1 MTSINNLS
9 FSGLSRK
16 LEELPNR
23 IKADIVKRKSRKL
36 LIKIFRIVN
45 LTKNPIIPVSKK
57 LFVTHKLGFR
67 G

>member
-9 FSGLSRK
+9 LSGLSRE

-23 IKADIVKRKSRKL
+23 INADTVNRKSPKL

-45 LTKNPIIPVSKK
+45 LTKNPIIPVAKK
-57 LFVTHKLGFR
+57 LFVTHKLAFR

>member
-9 FSGLSRK
+9 LSGLSRE

-23 IKADIVKRKSRKL
+23 IKADTVKRKSRKL